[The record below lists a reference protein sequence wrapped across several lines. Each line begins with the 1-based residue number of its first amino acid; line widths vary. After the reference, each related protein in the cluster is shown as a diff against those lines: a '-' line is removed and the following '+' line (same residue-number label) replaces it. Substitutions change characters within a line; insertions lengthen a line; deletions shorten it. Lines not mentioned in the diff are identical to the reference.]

1 MVTPKRRTK
10 NDRNSVFQFLIGR
23 MVTLFQF
30 ITLFQFSKSVFI
42 TLNFAENPYF
52 VKGFFVVDPLGFSPY

>member
-1 MVTPKRRTK
+1 MVTH
-10 NDRNSVFQFLIGR
+10 FIIE
-23 MVTLFQF
+23 F

-42 TLNFAENPYF
+42 ILNFAENPYF